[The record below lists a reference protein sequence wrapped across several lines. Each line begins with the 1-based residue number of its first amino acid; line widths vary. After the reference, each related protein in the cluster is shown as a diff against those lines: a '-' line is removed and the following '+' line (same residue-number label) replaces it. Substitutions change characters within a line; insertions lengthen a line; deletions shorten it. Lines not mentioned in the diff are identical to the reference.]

1 MFFRTSPV
9 WSAREEEIKS
19 NKAYFGMI
27 SSTGLVLQEKKKK
40 KNTIHTKLSTP
51 LWSFQISRSCPFS
64 FCYPTCVFLD
74 TFSTISFISPL
85 CYIWLLHRDE
95 PAQLLNKSLLNKA
108 GWKLGK
114 RLFNDCLAIKWLDG
128 AIGKKKR
135 KGGGGK
141 RSPKEGM
148 PPKIHLLNKRVLSS
162 ATYNRGLHISLP
174 SDRKMGFGMGRSWGQ
189 RSWVEQNAGPSSSKG
204 PFVWN

>member
-27 SSTGLVLQEKKKK
+27 SSAGLVLQE
-40 KNTIHTKLSTP
+40 THTHTHTHLSTP
-51 LWSFQISRSCPFS
+51 LWSFQTSRSCPFS

-74 TFSTISFISPL
+74 AFSTISFISPL

-114 RLFNDCLAIKWLDG
+114 RLFDDCLAINWLDG
-128 AIGKKKR
+128 TTGGGKKGKKKR
-135 KGGGGK
+135 RERMGEKAE
-141 RSPKEGM
+141 SKECHW
-148 PPKIHLLNKRVLSS
+148 KF
-162 ATYNRGLHISLP
+162 TC
-174 SDRKMGFGMGRSWGQ
+174 
-189 RSWVEQNAGPSSSKG
+189 
-204 PFVWN
+204 

>member
-27 SSTGLVLQEKKKK
+27 SSAGLVLQE
-40 KNTIHTKLSTP
+40 THTHTHTHLSTP
-51 LWSFQISRSCPFS
+51 LWSFQTSRSCPFS

-74 TFSTISFISPL
+74 AFSTISFISPL

-114 RLFNDCLAIKWLDG
+114 RLFDDCLAINWLDG
-128 AIGKKKR
+128 TT
-135 KGGGGK
+135 GGGK
-141 RSPKEGM
+141 KEKKKGERGWGKKPKVRNATENSPAK
-148 PPKIHLLNKRVLSS
+148 
-162 ATYNRGLHISLP
+162 
-174 SDRKMGFGMGRSWGQ
+174 
-189 RSWVEQNAGPSSSKG
+189 
-204 PFVWN
+204 

>member
-40 KNTIHTKLSTP
+40 TTTHTKLSTP

-64 FCYPTCVFLD
+64 FCYQTCVFLD

-128 AIGKKKR
+128 AIGKKREREEGENKP
-135 KGGGGK
+135 KG
-141 RSPKEGM
+141 RNATENSPAK
-148 PPKIHLLNKRVLSS
+148 
-162 ATYNRGLHISLP
+162 
-174 SDRKMGFGMGRSWGQ
+174 
-189 RSWVEQNAGPSSSKG
+189 
-204 PFVWN
+204 